1 MLETPPLEGR
11 GWWSYCWQIMR
22 NISLVDNAKVL
33 EDYKTKTR
41 DREEAK
47 ITVAV
52 QNLVEEMMDI
62 VECREKG
69 EE

>member
-1 MLETPPLEGR
+1 
-11 GWWSYCWQIMR
+11 MR

-33 EDYKTKTR
+33 DDYKTKTR

>member
-1 MLETPPLEGR
+1 MLETPPGGR
-11 GWWSYCWQIMR
+11 GWGSYCWQIMR